1 MYKVFFN
8 DREIVIAARGNT
20 PSFKE
25 IATVENLNS
34 VEGVKNWFQDFAASN
49 IKSSILLHPSPERFW
64 NDLFLAVFTQI
75 PAAGGVV
82 IRDEKLL
89 FIFCKNK
96 WDLPKG
102 KIDRGETAQEAA
114 IREVAE
120 ECGINGHQITKALQS
135 TYHIFKSPYEDTFG
149 QWILKETF
157 WFEMNYEGSQ
167 SGHPETGENIT
178 EIRWFAKNEL
188 DEVLANTYE
197 NLKSVISIYDRY

>member
-1 MYKVFFN
+1 MYEVFFN
-8 DREIVIAARGNT
+8 ERKIAITQSGKI
-20 PSFKE
+20 PFVKE
-25 IATVENLNS
+25 AVLTENLNS
-34 VEGVKNWFQDFAASN
+34 IEPVKNWLLDFLNSN
-49 IKSSILLHPSPERFW
+49 TSSVILIHPSPELFW
-64 NDLFLAVFTQI
+64 NEMFVPVFKLI

-89 FIFCKNK
+89 FIFRNGK

-102 KIDRGETAQEAA
+102 KIDRGETAQVAA

-120 ECGINGHQITKALQS
+120 ECGIRGHQITKALPS
-135 TYHIFKSPYEDTFG
+135 TYHIFKSPYNETFG

-157 WFEMNYEGSQ
+157 WFEMEYLGSEN
-167 SGHPETGENIT
+167 GTPETKENIT

-197 NLKSVISIYDRY
+197 NLKSVIESYR